1 MSNMAACSL
10 GCGLVAPSS
19 SAGRRGQRRGA
30 RNTSEASLLL
40 RARHLG
46 VSTPWLVATRVR
58 GISRAGVASR
68 GGPRARG
75 RVAATSSAAMAA
87 QEEKA
92 PQSPIVSFA
101 VSLLAFAGLA
111 VWRYMQAGASGL
123 VGIALSVALAIYLG
137 YNLAAYTEFKEK
149 ESKQALV
156 LENIALTTRL
166 EELQSVLA
174 SAPLD
179 ISVEAEPG
187 VDPSLLKVEFVP
199 GIDKKGVET
208 KVDQMLL
215 REDVNI
221 GWLPDVIERQLY
233 INVITL
239 ILGVVDQTISSM
251 SINVVGHRMSMSISH
266 LAKK

>member
-1 MSNMAACSL
+1 MVPQHK
-10 GCGLVAPSS
+10 G
-19 SAGRRGQRRGA
+19 AGRGP
-30 RNTSEASLLL
+30 SP
-40 RARHLG
+40 
-46 VSTPWLVATRVR
+46 PWAVAGRVR
-58 GISRAGVASR
+58 GVKLHSSRRRVTTTAAAAS
-68 GGPRARG
+68 A
-75 RVAATSSAAMAA
+75 VAA
-87 QEEKA
+87 QEEKP
-92 PQSPIVSFA
+92 PQSPLVSFA
-101 VSLLAFAGLA
+101 VSLVAFAGLA
-111 VWRYMQAGASGL
+111 VWRYMQAGMSGL
-123 VGIALSVALAIYLG
+123 VGIAISVALSVYLG
-137 YNLAAYTEFKEK
+137 YNLAAYTEFREK
-149 ESKQALV
+149 ETKQALV

-174 SAPLD
+174 SAPMD
-179 ISVEAEPG
+179 ISVEADPD